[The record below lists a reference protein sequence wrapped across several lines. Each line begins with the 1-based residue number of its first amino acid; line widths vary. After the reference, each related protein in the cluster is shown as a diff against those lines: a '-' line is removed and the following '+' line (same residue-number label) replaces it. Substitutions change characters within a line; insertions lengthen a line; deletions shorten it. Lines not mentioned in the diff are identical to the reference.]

1 MRLTS
6 VKIRN
11 LRSIDSLQLDLQSNF
26 ASIVRPNSSGKSNVF
41 RGLELFF
48 QGSIDRR
55 SFVAPLDMP
64 KWVMETIA
72 PQVRTQ
78 IQVEFSMGEPG
89 DEPVWKFVEEFFNKK
104 RFPVP
109 QTKFFKVVRYFSRSG
124 ASGFQ
129 CIVPGQGT
137 RSTEGED
144 LIELVERIRKR
155 VEFRYVPSLKDLQ
168 SDSFR
173 EISEELKRRL
183 LSIWAGADR
192 RKLAEKRERFKTIRT
207 EIEQLIQDSAAGLSH
222 SLHDHFPDVATIK
235 LAGASTELEDMI
247 GTLDIF
253 ADDGHETLMKQKGSG
268 VQGASIIH
276 MLRILRETA
285 PRGRHQ
291 KRLFLWNIEEPETF
305 LHPTAQRKLADMLR
319 QQSKNTQILITTHS
333 PIFVQ
338 RENPIANVLFKR
350 EKQNGYYATQRIKLP
365 TEDPLRP
372 IRESLG
378 TSLADSLSL
387 HELAVIVEGL
397 SDVTVFSKAFDR
409 LCQRGVIKLD
419 RNYCAFVSGHGASQ
433 QATGFT
439 ILKSWSPLSRAAAI
453 FDYDREGRD
462 NGAKKIKIK
471 VLENKDYFFL
481 PHATDDVVLEDLYS
495 QRIKDMAQT
504 NGAIAQVITIQKR
517 PDGTEISNSVE
528 WNKDQLANYFCENAT
543 DPEWQPIE
551 NFIKD
556 VITKINV

>member
-1 MRLTS
+1 
-6 VKIRN
+6 
-11 LRSIDSLQLDLQSNF
+11 
-26 ASIVRPNSSGKSNVF
+26 
-41 RGLELFF
+41 
-48 QGSIDRR
+48 
-55 SFVAPLDMP
+55 
-64 KWVMETIA
+64 MESIA

-78 IQVEFSMGEPG
+78 IQIEFSMGDTG
-89 DEPVWKFVEEFFNKK
+89 DERVWKFVEAFFNRKG
-104 RFPVP
+104 FPVP
-109 QTKFFKVVRYFSRSG
+109 QTKLFRVVRYFSRSG

-137 RSTEGED
+137 RSTEGAE

-192 RKLAEKRERFKTIRT
+192 KKLADKRERFKTIRT
-207 EIEQLIQDSAAGLSH
+207 EIEQLIQDSAAGLSQ

-235 LAGASTELEDMI
+235 LAMASTELEDMI

-253 ADDGHETLMKQKGSG
+253 ANDGHETLMKQKGSG
-268 VQGASIIH
+268 IQGASIIH

-285 PRGRHQ
+285 PRGQHQ

-305 LHPTAQRKLADMLR
+305 LHPTAQRKLADMLLR
-319 QQSKNTQILITTHS
+319 QSKNTQILITTHS

-338 RENPIANVLFKR
+338 RKNPSANLLFKR
-350 EKQNGYYATQRIKLP
+350 EKQNEYYATQRIKLP
-365 TEDPLRP
+365 TEDTLRP

-387 HELAVIVEGL
+387 HELVVIVEGP
-397 SDVTVFSKAFDR
+397 SDASVFSKAFDR
-409 LCQRGVIKLD
+409 LCKRSELKVD
-419 RNYCAFVSGHGASQ
+419 SDYCAFVSGHGASQ

-439 ILKSWSPLSRAAAI
+439 ILKSWSPLNRAAAI
-453 FDYDREGRD
+453 FDYDKEGRD

-471 VLENKDYFFL
+471 AVEGKDYFFL
-481 PHATDDVVLEDLYS
+481 PHISDNVVLEDLYS
-495 QRIKDMAQT
+495 QRIKDQAQT
-504 NGAIAQVITIQKR
+504 DGAIVQIVTIQQR
-517 PDGTEISNSVE
+517 PDGTELGRSVG
-528 WNKDQLANYFCENAT
+528 WNKDRLATYFCENAT
-543 DPEWQPIE
+543 DDEWKPIE
-551 NFIKD
+551 SFIRD
-556 VITKINV
+556 VIRTITV